1 MDFSVWPNP
10 QWTWDDVR
18 STAVDAEAAGWHGV
32 WFADHFMPSTGDT
45 TRTDGDFLECWG
57 VLAALAA
64 VVPRVRLGP
73 LVSSATFRHP
83 AVLANLAATV
93 DHVSGG
99 RLVLGLGAGWQIN
112 EHDAYGIPLGS
123 VKERLDRF
131 EEACQVVTSLLRDDR
146 TTVEGSYYQ
155 VVDAPCEPKPVQRPL
170 PFLVGGGG
178 EKRTLAIAARYA
190 DEWNVWGTPE
200 VLAHKNAVLDR
211 HCEAI
216 GRDPSTIRRTCQ
228 ALIGIRDTPTEPQQ
242 GARPMVVGAPEQI
255 AETMA
260 EYAAAGVDEFIV
272 PCFADV
278 GPARA
283 TVDRFMAEVVP
294 LVG

>member
-32 WFADHFMPSTGDT
+32 WFADHFMPNTGDSS
-45 TRTDGDFLECWG
+45 RTDGDFLECWG

-73 LVSSATFRHP
+73 LVSSTTFRHP

-131 EEACQVVTSLLRDDR
+131 EEACQIVTSLLRDDR
-146 TTVEGSYYQ
+146 TTVEGSYHQ

-170 PFLVGGGG
+170 PFLVGAEG
-178 EKRTLAIAARYA
+178 RSAPWPSRP
-190 DEWNVWGTPE
+190 GTPTSGTCG
-200 VLAHKNAVLDR
+200 APR
-211 HCEAI
+211 RCS
-216 GRDPSTIRRTCQ
+216 RTRTRFSTAT
-228 ALIGIRDTPTEPQQ
+228 
-242 GARPMVVGAPEQI
+242 ARPS
-255 AETMA
+255 
-260 EYAAAGVDEFIV
+260 AATRRPSDA
-272 PCFADV
+272 
-278 GPARA
+278 PAR
-283 TVDRFMAEVVP
+283 P
-294 LVG
+294 